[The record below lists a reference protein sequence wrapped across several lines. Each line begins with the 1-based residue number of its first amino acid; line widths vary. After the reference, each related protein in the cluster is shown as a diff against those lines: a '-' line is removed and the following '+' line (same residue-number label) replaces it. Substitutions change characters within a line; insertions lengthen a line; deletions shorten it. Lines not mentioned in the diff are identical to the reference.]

1 MMIEQPIVH
10 TLMGVVMTGFG
21 WLIKVLWDSHKDL
34 DEEVDSLKVAVAA
47 DYVKREELRQE
58 FKSISAKLDRIEIKI
73 DKKAD
78 K

>member
-10 TLMGVVMTGFG
+10 TLIGVVLTGFG

-34 DEEVDSLKVAVAA
+34 DEEVDTLKVAVAA
-47 DYVKREELRQE
+47 DYVKREELRSE
-58 FKSISAKLDRIEIKI
+58 FKAISAKLDRIEIKL